1 MKICEDCF
9 KDVDFRARIHSLGK
23 LDSCDIHHKKEYIF
37 DTDIDNQLNIQ
48 TDLTRLLNLYEPINF
63 EKSEK
68 EEGLSQNDMLTSKT
82 LIDRLQS
89 DWHIFSDKLSQK
101 DISTIIYTLLED
113 FFNLSSNTFLQM
125 PLRMKKIYDPKFI
138 KENSILIGDSWSEF
152 NENILH
158 KNRFF
163 NKDLNVDLLADL
175 MGFSIIELTPGQIF
189 YRARIVDDFKDVRK
203 EADILIPPKNKINR
217 IEGRLN
223 PRGIGM
229 LYLASAEETALKE
242 VRASFND
249 NVVVV
254 PIKINNPVKIVDL
267 TQIMHV
273 SPFIML
279 DTKFLEVYQ
288 LNKEIISIFVKELEK
303 PVKSH
308 PTNLDYL
315 PTQYLSAIAQTRYL
329 GIKYRS
335 TMGLEDPD
343 NYDIVLFNENGVTAL
358 MDKIR
363 RYKISKIEYGHKE
376 ILSY

>member
-1 MKICEDCF
+1 
-9 KDVDFRARIHSLGK
+9 
-23 LDSCDIHHKKEYIF
+23 
-37 DTDIDNQLNIQ
+37 
-48 TDLTRLLNLYEPINF
+48 
-63 EKSEK
+63 
-68 EEGLSQNDMLTSKT
+68 
-82 LIDRLQS
+82 
-89 DWHIFSDKLSQK
+89 
-101 DISTIIYTLLED
+101 
-113 FFNLSSNTFLQM
+113 
-125 PLRMKKIYDPKFI
+125 
-138 KENSILIGDSWSEF
+138 
-152 NENILH
+152 
-158 KNRFF
+158 
-163 NKDLNVDLLADL
+163 
-175 MGFSIIELTPGQIF
+175 
-189 YRARIVDDFKDVRK
+189 
-203 EADILIPPKNKINR
+203 
-217 IEGRLN
+217 
-223 PRGIGM
+223 M